1 MRRRSLLAGAAALAG
16 GGLAVPARAQSKVIK
31 IGVLTDLAGLYQ
43 DIVGPVAVEAAKL
56 AVDDHGMAAKGYTVE
71 VIVADHQNK
80 ADVGAGIARQ
90 WYDRDGVDVIVEGGS
105 SGVALAVSGVA
116 KEKNK
121 AYLTSGPASS
131 DLTGKA
137 CNANT
142 VHWAY
147 DTYMLGRSTGGALV
161 GAGGD
166 SWFFITADYAFG
178 HALQRD
184 VSSFV
189 TAAGGKVLG
198 SIATPFPATTDFSSF
213 LLQAKASGAK
223 VIGLAN
229 AGGDTI
235 NCIKQAKEFGIT
247 QILGGL
253 LVFISDI
260 HSLGLDVA
268 QGLACTE
275 SFYWDLNDRTR
286 AFSARLRKRVP
297 ERRAGMAQAGP
308 YSAVTHY
315 LKGVDAMGVAEIKK
329 DGAATI
335 ARLKAMPTD
344 DDCFGAGT
352 IRQDGRKMHPS
363 YLFQVKKPSES
374 KFPWDYY
381 KTLATTPAEQAFRP
395 LKDGGCSLVST

>member
-395 LKDGGCSLVST
+395 LKDGGCPLVTT

>member
-352 IRQDGRKMHPS
+352 IRQDGRKLHPS